1 MHITGAGEF
10 EIIPRVGNQRVN
22 VGGITDLPEKL
33 KKLRAFYEHTIVTT
47 NLDQYGVINA
57 QYEGQVVCIKR

>member
-1 MHITGAGEF
+1 
-10 EIIPRVGNQRVN
+10 VGNQRVN
-22 VGGITDLPEKL
+22 VGGTADLSEKL

>member
-1 MHITGAGEF
+1 
-10 EIIPRVGNQRVN
+10 VN